1 MRPRCAGPDWAAI
14 SKENVTGNMVHS
26 GPQEAGIGKTGAL
39 MLLRLGIGQIRV
51 EVSPVSLFHSGMK
64 AARTEILG
72 PGGVG

>member
-1 MRPRCAGPDWAAI
+1 
-14 SKENVTGNMVHS
+14 MVHS